1 MKRFQALGVLFI
13 SLISAPDDTFSQDIL
28 YKKDTTVLKV
38 NIKDFDGQTII
49 YQLPGD
55 SLGITYH
62 LSKSV
67 LDSLRYNGGKS
78 LDLTYSS
85 NLKESP
91 LKMLDRNYLSTEIIN
106 LALGKASLDYERLSE
121 TGKTGFVI
129 GLLINFKSQDWNN
142 GYERGRLYYC
152 FNPHYFFIRAGVNL
166 YPFNHSLVST
176 GITRLST
183 GFSGLIGSYR
193 KINYNDYFYD
203 GTNYTYN
210 YDPSPVLA
218 AGIMWNIKERIYL
231 GDHFQL
237 TGSLEISLFPPLA
250 FFCPELGLSVSF

>member
-1 MKRFQALGVLFI
+1 MKRFQALGVLLFF
-13 SLISAPDDTFSQDIL
+13 LISAPDDTFSQDIL
-28 YKKDTTVLKV
+28 YKKDTTVLIV

-55 SLGITYH
+55 SLGITYY

-67 LDSLRYNGGKS
+67 LDSLRYSGGKS
-78 LDLTYSS
+78 LDLTYAS
-85 NLKESP
+85 NLNGLP
-91 LKMLDRNYLSTEIIN
+91 LKKLDQDFLSTEIIN
-106 LALGKASLDYERLSE
+106 LVLGKVSLDYERLSG
-121 TGKTGFVI
+121 TGETGFVI

-152 FNPHYFFIRAGVNL
+152 FNPHYFFIRVGVNF
-166 YPFNHSLVST
+166 YPFNHSLFST

-193 KINYNDYFYD
+193 KINYIYD

-210 YDPSPVLA
+210 YNPNPVLA
-218 AGIMWNIKERIYL
+218 VGIMWNIKERIYL

-237 TGSLEISLFPPLA
+237 TGSLEVSLFPPLA
-250 FFCPELGLSVSF
+250 FFCPEIGVSVSF